1 MKGKKEIRMLT
12 KKQLKKYSDVLI
24 WGLKAARTQSY
35 KKGDIVLVQYDPPA
49 VHLAEC
55 LQESLLK
62 WGMISVLRSGPTTR
76 MEQNFYDKANQ
87 KQLTFLGSWEKDLC
101 QHLNGRIFLHAP
113 GSLTHLKHIDPKRIG
128 NVAVAKKPLRDI
140 MRKREEKGEL
150 GWTLCMVPTEALA
163 EQAKLT
169 LRQYTNQV
177 IKACYLDK
185 TDPVKEWKQIYRK
198 AISLKKWLNQMDIT
212 HCHVASDTTD
222 LLIRIGEKRRWSGI
236 SGHNIP
242 SFELFLSP
250 DWRGTKGVYY
260 ADQPSFRSGNYVEGV
275 RLTFERGSVV
285 KINAKKGKNFVEKQ
299 LHMDPGARRLGEFS
313 LTDKRFSKINRF
325 MASTLYDE
333 NFGGRYGNCHVA
345 VGMSYTDTYAGDP
358 AKLTPKVKDKLGF
371 NDSALHWDLVNTE
384 NKRVTAH
391 LASGEKVVIY
401 EDGKFT
407 R

>member
-1 MKGKKEIRMLT
+1 MLT
-12 KKQLKKYSDVLI
+12 KKQIQKYSDVLL
-24 WGLKAARTQSY
+24 WGLKAARIKAF
-35 KKGDIVLVQYDPPA
+35 KKGDIVLVQFDPAA
-49 VHLAEC
+49 VHLAES
-55 LQESLLK
+55 LQAKLLD
-62 WGMISVLRSGPTTR
+62 WGMIPVLRSGPTIT
-76 MEQNFYDKANQ
+76 MEKTFYGKANQ
-87 KQLTFLGSWEKDLC
+87 RQLTFLGSWEKDLC

-113 GSLTHLKHIDPKRIG
+113 ESLTHLKHIDPKRIG
-128 NVAVAKKPLRDI
+128 KVAVAKKPLRDI
-140 MRKREEKGEL
+140 MREREEKGEL

-163 EQAKLT
+163 KQAGLS
-169 LRQYTNQV
+169 LRQYANQV
-177 IKACYLDK
+177 IRACYLDK
-185 TDPVKEWKQIYRK
+185 PEPVGEWKKIFKK
-198 AISLKKWLNQMDIT
+198 AIALKKWLNGLDIT
-212 HCHVASDTTD
+212 HCHIESDHTD
-222 LLIRIGEKRRWSGI
+222 LMIKIGEKRRWQGI

-275 RLTFERGSVV
+275 RLTFERGAVMKV
-285 KINAKKGKNFVEKQ
+285 NAKKGKNFVEKQ

-358 AKLTPKVKDKLGF
+358 AKLTAKMKDKLGF

-391 LASGEKVVIY
+391 LRSGEKVVIY
-401 EDGKFT
+401 ENGMFT
-407 R
+407 H

>member
-1 MKGKKEIRMLT
+1 MLT
-12 KKQLKKYSDVLI
+12 KKQLEKYSDVLM
-24 WGLKAARTQSY
+24 WGLKAARTQNY

-49 VHLAEC
+49 VRLAEC
-55 LQESLLK
+55 LQANLLK
-62 WGMISVLRSGPTTR
+62 WGMIPVLRSGPTTL

-128 NVAVAKKPLRDI
+128 KEAVAKKPLRDI

-163 EQAKLT
+163 KQANIT

-185 TDPVKEWKQIYRK
+185 PDPVKEWKQIYRK
-198 AISLKKWLNQMDIT
+198 AIALKKWLNQMDVT
-212 HCHVASDTTD
+212 HCHVESDNTD
-222 LLIRIGEKRRWSGI
+222 LLIKIGEKRQWSGI

-260 ADQPSFRSGNYVEGV
+260 ADQPSFRSGNYV
-275 RLTFERGSVV
+275 
-285 KINAKKGKNFVEKQ
+285 
-299 LHMDPGARRLGEFS
+299 
-313 LTDKRFSKINRF
+313 
-325 MASTLYDE
+325 
-333 NFGGRYGNCHVA
+333 
-345 VGMSYTDTYAGDP
+345 
-358 AKLTPKVKDKLGF
+358 
-371 NDSALHWDLVNTE
+371 
-384 NKRVTAH
+384 
-391 LASGEKVVIY
+391 
-401 EDGKFT
+401 
-407 R
+407 